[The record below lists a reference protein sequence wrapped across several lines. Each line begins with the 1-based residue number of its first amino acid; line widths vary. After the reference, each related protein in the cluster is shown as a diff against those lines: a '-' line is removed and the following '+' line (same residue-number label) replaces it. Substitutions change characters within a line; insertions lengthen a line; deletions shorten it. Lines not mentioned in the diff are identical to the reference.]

1 MLVEQSFLLVA
12 ARVALAYL
20 PKFVAMLPSEVRLRK
35 SLEIA
40 QTLKAGKRYPA
51 KFLVFHIAPGLT
63 SRTRFAF
70 AVGKNVGN
78 SVVRHKVIRRLRHL
92 VMDNY
97 TKFPT
102 SSDVV
107 VRALPGID
115 TASHAELQSSFEAAL
130 TKVGSQ

>member
-1 MLVEQSFLLVA
+1 MLVEQFFLLVV
-12 ARVALAYL
+12 ARAALAYL

-40 QTLKAGKRYPA
+40 QTLKVGKRYPA

-63 SRTRFAF
+63 NRTRFAF

-92 VMDNY
+92 VMDHY
-97 TKFPT
+97 PKFPAN
-102 SSDVV
+102 SDVV

-115 TASHAELQSSFEAAL
+115 NASHSELQSSFESAL